1 MRRGILKPILM
12 ILPLAVL
19 MSGCSIS
26 YKLNGA
32 SIDYNTI
39 KTISIDAFSNR
50 AAYQWAPMAPMFNT
64 SISDIY
70 NRQTKL
76 RQVKRDGDLMLSGE
90 ITSYDQT
97 NKSVSADGYSSMVQ
111 LKMTVKVKFTNNKN
125 HDENERNNN
134 ESGSRNIEDRPA
146 ALQIRRAGTVRGGSV
161 HEKSPPEMESGCVRF
176 RIARSR
182 KTAGSPAA

>member
-1 MRRGILKPILM
+1 MNRSKLKAVLFILASLI
-12 ILPLAVL
+12 L
-19 MSGCSIS
+19 MSGCSVS

-39 KTISIDAFSNR
+39 KTITIETITNR

-76 RQVKRDGDLMLSGE
+76 RQVKRDGDLVLSGE

-97 NKSVSADGYSSMVQ
+97 NKSVAADGYSSMVQ
-111 LKMTVKVKFTNNKN
+111 LKMTVKIKFTNNKR
-125 HDENERNNN
+125 HEDDFDR
-134 ESGSRNIEDRPA
+134 SFSASREYDSSQQLSAVQEELVQQMIDDIVDQVFNA
-146 ALQIRRAGTVRGGSV
+146 TV
-161 HEKSPPEMESGCVRF
+161 
-176 RIARSR
+176 ANW
-182 KTAGSPAA
+182 

>member
-125 HDENERNNN
+125 HNDDFERQFSAVADYDASQQLVTVQEQLVQQMSKDITEQIFN
-134 ESGSRNIEDRPA
+134 A
-146 ALQIRRAGTVRGGSV
+146 AVANW
-161 HEKSPPEMESGCVRF
+161 
-176 RIARSR
+176 
-182 KTAGSPAA
+182 